1 MHLYNL
7 NILFIMIV
15 YLSDFECYNC
25 LQYDLFISI
34 DGFFVSYKEVSLL
47 IILVSFRCY
56 IVFYRRLI
64 LFYAMWDN
72 CSFKYRIMST
82 RRRPP
87 CDFNHD
93 PRPDENGEGELPP
106 PPPPPPYNDG
116 IHPALIQFIVDTTRH
131 FTEAISQIPQP
142 NERAEP
148 IGCSL
153 CDFASYHFQN
163 FEGTEGPNATEAWL
177 TDIDVLFNTLGYTD
191 EQKVRFIALQLAGE
205 TGRWRNARKVL
216 LGDEMVI
223 TWEMFKVEYNRRFFP
238 RAQRQLWAIEF
249 KNLVQGNMI
258 VEQYSARF
266 MELAR
271 FTANLIP
278 NEESKA
284 ERFKNG
290 LNPRIKERVISL
302 EIKDYARLVEVAS
315 LAERG
320 IRESAT
326 AYDLKKCSKQQMT
339 HPAKRLAIGSGSKP
353 TMGKN
358 FLPIIKNQRAIC
370 SKCSRT
376 HKGDCRQGTS
386 TCFKCGKPGH
396 FLKDCPM
403 NAAGGT
409 KSQGSGTQVRVYS
422 LTPRGVEEEKDE
434 GEEENMNVVTGT
446 IPLFGKLAS
455 TLFDSGVT
463 HSFISS
469 TYVKL
474 CSMITQPLNQNI
486 TISTPAGDVVTCR
499 KLIENCP
506 IVIRD
511 RVLPANLAVF
521 QMLGFDIILGMN
533 WLSK

>member
-1 MHLYNL
+1 
-7 NILFIMIV
+7 
-15 YLSDFECYNC
+15 
-25 LQYDLFISI
+25 
-34 DGFFVSYKEVSLL
+34 
-47 IILVSFRCY
+47 
-56 IVFYRRLI
+56 
-64 LFYAMWDN
+64 
-72 CSFKYRIMST
+72 MST